1 MAAGDRQVIKA
12 MEEVMTNN
20 VRAAV
25 AHGNETRKLVRELEE
40 KVKSLDGLVRH
51 QQEEI
56 GNLKQQLS
64 SVQTIVFRGG
74 TCGD

>member
-20 VRAAV
+20 VKAAV
-25 AHGNETRKLVRELEE
+25 AHGNETRKLVRILEE
-40 KVKSLDGLVRH
+40 KVISLDGLVRQ

-56 GNLKQQLS
+56 GSLRQQLAK
-64 SVQTIVFRGG
+64 VQAITFRGG
-74 TCGD
+74 TT